1 MGLLTRTFVPYH
13 VRHPAR
19 SAVHNADRRRRASN
33 RRANKGFMESVMA
46 WGEPQRR
53 VINADT
59 VARQFEDWYNGLP
72 GRELEVGSTTVEP
85 DPPNHVRPSVGSGR

>member
-1 MGLLTRTFVPYH
+1 
-13 VRHPAR
+13 
-19 SAVHNADRRRRASN
+19 
-33 RRANKGFMESVMA
+33 MA

-85 DPPNHVRPSVGSGR
+85 DPPNSCEAICRFRALADDAGPEGWYQERLRASNEHKHSPHGRGSP